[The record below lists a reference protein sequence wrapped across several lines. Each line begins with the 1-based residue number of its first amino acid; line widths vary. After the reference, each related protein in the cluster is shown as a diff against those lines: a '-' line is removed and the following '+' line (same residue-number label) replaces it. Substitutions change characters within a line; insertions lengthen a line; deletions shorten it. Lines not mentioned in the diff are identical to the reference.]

1 MKRLRLIVRSL
12 ARRPSFTLTAVITL
26 ALGIGA
32 TTAVFSVFSAL
43 LLRPLP
49 YADPAQ
55 LVAVWPGQSFANR
68 EVDALRSRSR
78 TLAPVATFSPGWL
91 MALTGTE
98 EPRQLS
104 AARVSGNLFELLGVS
119 AELGR
124 TFSMEAEAPGRDL
137 VAVLSWDLWQGTF
150 AGAPDIIGRSINLD
164 GTMYTVVAVM
174 PRRFRTFE
182 MRADLWTPLT
192 MDRAAMTWAGAMSV
206 LFGRLVADRTPAEA
220 SSELR
225 TLAAGIRDEFQLAPS
240 WTVGA
245 SVVSL
250 QAQLVGG
257 TRAILMV
264 LLAAVG
270 ALLLIASANV
280 ANLLLVRTAERR
292 QELAVRAALGASP
305 SHLARYV
312 LGECALLGA
321 VGGIAG
327 VALAWIGVRALP
339 LILPA
344 SLPRLG
350 EIAVDGR
357 VLVAAAAITVLTVLL
372 VGLAPSLGG
381 MAAGRF
387 AGLGAGR
394 GVATGGERA
403 RGALVALEVGL
414 AVVLT
419 VGAALMLRTLASLTA
434 VDPGFRADHL
444 LTMRLQ
450 PTGFASA
457 DALRAYWR
465 DLLDRVEEVPG
476 VSRAATILHLPTSG
490 RTWRATIEVEGRPL
504 AKSESPP
511 RAAWQSV
518 SSGWFA
524 TAGVL
529 LIRGRDFGAGDVS
542 SAPRVIAVN
551 AAFAAR
557 LFPGEDPV
565 GRRIKAGNATQGEF
579 ATIIAVVG
587 GVRHDSLNTPP
598 VPEVYVPFSQRTVVA
613 NSLVI
618 RTTADPAGLA
628 PLLRDRIWSV
638 NRNVPISEVRTMDD
652 LYHGSLGRP
661 RMVLVLLAV
670 FAILGLVLG
679 AVGIY
684 GVVAYG
690 VRQRTREMGI
700 RAALGA
706 DSAAITRLVVGS
718 GLRYAV
724 IGIALGVP
732 AALGASRL
740 MRGLVFG
747 IAPTDAASFTAVPLL
762 LLAVAAA
769 ASWVPARRAARA
781 DPAVALREP

>member
-1 MKRLRLIVRSL
+1 MQSLRLTLRSL
-12 ARRPSFTLTAVITL
+12 ARRPTFTLTAIITL

-32 TTAVFSVFSAL
+32 TTAVFSVVSAL

-49 YADPAQ
+49 YADPGQ

-104 AARVSGNLFELLGVS
+104 AARVSGNLFDLLGVP

-124 TFSMEAEAPGRDL
+124 TFGMEAEAPGRDL
-137 VAVLSWDLWQGTF
+137 VAVLSWDLWRSTF
-150 AGAPDIIGRSINLD
+150 AGATDIVGRSIQLD
-164 GTMYTVVAVM
+164 GTAYTVVAVM
-174 PRRFRTFE
+174 PRGFRTFE
-182 MRADLWTPLT
+182 TRADLWTPLT
-192 MDRAAMTWAGAMSV
+192 MDRSAMTWAGATSMM
-206 LFGRLVADRTPAEA
+206 FGRLRPGRTPDEA

-225 TLAAGIRDEFQLAPS
+225 TLAADIRDEFQLAPTWS
-240 WTVGA
+240 VGA
-245 SVVSL
+245 SVAPL

-257 TRAILMV
+257 TRAILLV
-264 LLAAVG
+264 LLTAVG

-292 QELAVRAALGASP
+292 QELTVRAALGATP
-305 SHLARYV
+305 SHLARYLLV
-312 LGECALLGA
+312 ECALLGA
-321 VGGIAG
+321 FGGIAG
-327 VALAWIGVRALP
+327 VALAWGGVRALP
-339 LILPA
+339 LVLPA
-344 SLPRLG
+344 SLPRVG

-372 VGLAPSLGG
+372 FGLAPSLGG

-387 AGLGAGR
+387 ANLRAGP
-394 GVATGGERA
+394 GVSTGGARA

-450 PTGFASA
+450 PTGFESQ

-465 DLLDRVEEVPG
+465 DILDRVEEVPG
-476 VSRAATILHLPTSG
+476 VTRAATILHLPTSG
-490 RTWRATIEVEGRPL
+490 RSWHAAIEIEGRPL
-504 AKSESPP
+504 AAGESPP
-511 RAAWQSV
+511 RAAWQSI
-518 SSGWFA
+518 SRGWFA
-524 TAGVL
+524 TTGVPI
-529 LIRGRDFGAGDVS
+529 IRGRDFEDADVS

-579 ATIIAVVG
+579 ATILAVVG
-587 GVRHDSLNTPP
+587 GIRHDSLNTPP
-598 VPEVYVPFSQRTVVA
+598 VPEVYVPFSQRIVWA
-613 NSLVI
+613 NSLVL
-618 RTTADPAGLA
+618 RTIADPAGLA
-628 PLLRDRIWSV
+628 PLVRERIWSV

-652 LYHGSLGRP
+652 LFSASLGRA
-661 RMVLVLLAV
+661 RMVLILLAV

-690 VRQRTREMGI
+690 VRQRTRELGI

-706 DSAAITRLVVGS
+706 DGTTIARLVVGS

-724 IGIALGVP
+724 IGVALGIP
-732 AALGASRL
+732 AALAASRL
-740 MRGLVFG
+740 MRGLIFG
-747 IAPTDAASFTAVPLL
+747 IAPTDPVSFAAVPLL
-762 LLAVAAA
+762 MLAVAAA
-769 ASWVPARRAARA
+769 ASWVPARRAAKA
-781 DPAVALREP
+781 DPAAVLRES